1 MIAMKYSDDQLILTE
16 LVYFFFHGDDVPS
29 FVCGEPDALE
39 LVVNLNVFTP
49 LVFLPEQTNKNI
61 STQAKLT
68 DFHDKKYT
76 YLHARVKEA

>member
-1 MIAMKYSDDQLILTE
+1 MIGMKYIDDQLILTE

-49 LVFLPEQTNKNI
+49 LVFLPGQTNKNCH
-61 STQAKLT
+61 SDQT
-68 DFHDKKYT
+68 DRFS
-76 YLHARVKEA
+76 